1 MRKRGGVRELLE
13 FKWFKVS
20 AAIFLGGF
28 FIGYNLAFLDLA
40 FPLPVLVPYL
50 AKESAPTY
58 YPFASPMEKLD
69 YAKYTLAEGVVVL
82 GGGVLI
88 GLVTAGALFALGL
101 SVGASLPAI
110 LEYSVTQ
117 ALARSVGFAA
127 LFGCALT
134 FLGAS
139 GLSLGDSILRLI
151 RDTSWRI
158 DRRAYDALL
167 LGLALLA
174 LAVILEV
181 L

>member
-1 MRKRGGVRELLE
+1 M
-13 FKWFKVS
+13 
-20 AAIFLGGF
+20 
-28 FIGYNLAFLDLA
+28 DLA
-40 FPLPVLVPYL
+40 FPLPILVPYL

-58 YPFASPMEKLD
+58 HPFAASPMEKLD
-69 YAKYTLAEGVVVL
+69 YAKCTLAEGVIVL

-88 GLVTAGALFALGL
+88 GLVTAGALFVLGL

-110 LEYSVTQ
+110 LEYSPAQT
-117 ALARSVGFAA
+117 LARSVGFAA

-139 GLSLGDSILRLI
+139 GLSVGDSILRLV

-174 LAVILEV
+174 LAAILEV